1 MPARRKKAD
10 PAPPDAAPEID
21 WELTEM
27 LNEGIDSL
35 EKHGA
40 VPAEEVRRI
49 LAEDFARWE
58 AERKVKRR
66 KR

>member
-1 MPARRKKAD
+1 MPARRKKAE
-10 PAPPDAAPEID
+10 PAPPDPAPEID

-35 EKHGA
+35 EKHGP

-58 AERKVKRR
+58 AERKAKRR